1 MKINIINKFLSIDRR
16 IIYVL
21 VAAVILIPII
31 WPLNLPVQVTKE
43 VLGVY
48 NEIEKL
54 PPGSKILVVFD
65 YEPASTPEMDP
76 MAKAVIRHCFRNHL
90 KVVSI
95 SYLEQARGNA
105 QNVLSFITDE
115 FQRQGHPLKY
125 GEDYAYMGFKAGMS
139 AMIMSLVHDFK
150 ATCIKDYLGNDVYT
164 MPILNGI
171 KTLGDFP
178 YLAELHDD
186 SMINSWITYGHE
198 VVGIKIGAL
207 CTAIMA
213 PGIYANLSAGQLT
226 GIVGGLKGGSEY
238 EKLLGYRGLATNGMD
253 SQTLIHFLIIIF
265 ILIGN
270 FAYLAKERNLR
281 KERMR

>member
-1 MKINIINKFLSIDRR
+1 MNIKIINRLLSIDRR
-16 IIYVL
+16 IIYIL
-21 VAAVILIPII
+21 VAVVILIPII
-31 WPLNLPVQVTKE
+31 KPLNLPVHVTKE

-48 NEIEKL
+48 NEIDKL
-54 PPGSKILVVFD
+54 PAGSRILVVFD

-76 MAKAVIRHCFRNHL
+76 MAKAVVRHCFRKQL

-105 QNVLSFITDE
+105 QNVLNFVADE
-115 FQRQGHPLKY
+115 FRRQGHPLKY
-125 GEDYAYMGFKAGMS
+125 GEDYAYMGFKAGQS
-139 AMIMSLVHDFK
+139 AMIMGLVHDFK
-150 ATCIKDYLGNDVYT
+150 GACKRDYMGNDVYS
-164 MPILNGI
+164 MPILKGI
-171 KTLGDFP
+171 KTLADFP

-186 SMINSWITYGHE
+186 SMINSWITYGYE
-198 VVGIKIGAL
+198 IVGIKIGAL

-238 EKLLGYRGLATNGMD
+238 EKLLGYRGVATNGMD

-265 ILIGN
+265 ILVGN
-270 FAYLAKERNLR
+270 FAYLAKERKLR
-281 KERMR
+281 KERLR